1 MSYFIFYGVLNLGKQ
16 YELKGEESSHIT
28 KSRRLRPGDSFLVQD
43 QQGKRFEAIL
53 KSFDRNSLLF
63 TPQKPVAIPP
73 ASSLRIE
80 ILQALPKQKAL
91 DFILQKTTELGVSRL
106 DVFCGRHSPKTFRA
120 FEKQQHLKRWKRIV
134 SEASKQCGRQFA
146 PEIHF
151 HPDISATLET
161 LPECPN
167 SWVLVTEAAD
177 TVSWKKISSSE
188 DDIINHHGVLIG
200 PEGGFNQDEIKL
212 SLRSGMRQVYLG
224 PRILRSETAAMSA
237 VSILQFLW
245 GDL

>member
-1 MSYFIFYGVLNLGKQ
+1 MSYFIFDGVLNLGKQ

-43 QQGKRFEAIL
+43 QQGQRFEAIL

-63 TPQKPVAIPP
+63 TPQKPVAIPS

-91 DFILQKTTELGVSRL
+91 EFILQKTTELGVSRL
-106 DVFCGRHSPKTFRA
+106 DVFCGIHSPKTFRA
-120 FEKQQHLKRWKRIV
+120 YEKQHHLKRWQRIV

-151 HPDISATLET
+151 HPDIYTALKT

-167 SWVLVTEAAD
+167 SWMLVPEVIDA
-177 TVSWKKISSSE
+177 VSWKKISFSG
-188 DDIINHHGVLIG
+188 DDIIKHHRVLIG
-200 PEGGFNQDEIKL
+200 PEGGFHLDEIKL
-212 SLRSGMRQVYLG
+212 TLSSGIRPVFLG